1 MADSV
6 GQVLLRAENVSR
18 EVTGFALQSYKMKQ
32 LCMVSSSSSWTE
44 SYYKETS
51 SELTGGTGHAVRGIP
66 RLANFPYGE
75 VTWAKT
81 SSYLEKYGMEAHVS
95 MEDAM
100 TDAIDVIART
110 LLRIGRAVANAVDVQ
125 IEAVINAD
133 AGNSVAIAQGSGW
146 NSATLANRDP
156 IQNILAAQREIAID
170 NYDILDGSG
179 FLVLNPTDYANLIG
193 NSKIISNPTFK
204 AADLI
209 ANGVVGQILGLK
221 IIVSNV
227 VTASQAY
234 VVKAK
239 EALNWKE
246 ASPLTVQT
254 ITEPGIKTTIR
265 AWEIGVAQSPN
276 INAMAKITNTND
288 AS

>member
-6 GQVLLRAENVSR
+6 GQVLLRAENVAR
-18 EVTGFALQSYKMKQ
+18 EVTGFALASYKMKQ
-32 LCMVSSSSSWTE
+32 LCMVTSSSSWVE

-51 SELTGGTGHAVRGIP
+51 TELTGGTGHAVRGVP
-66 RLANFPYGE
+66 RLSNFPYGE
-75 VTWAKT
+75 VTFAKT
-81 SSYLEKYGMEAHVS
+81 SSYLEKYGLEGQIS

-100 TDAIDVIART
+100 TDSIDVIART

-125 IEAVINAD
+125 IEAVISAD

-156 IQNILAAQREIAID
+156 IQNILNAQREIAID
-170 NYDILDGSG
+170 NYDILDGTG
-179 FLVLNPTDYANLIG
+179 FLLLNPTDYANLIG

-204 AADLI
+204 AADVV

-227 VTASQAY
+227 VTISQAY

-246 ASPLTVQT
+246 AQALTVQT
-254 ITEPGIKTTIR
+254 ITDPGIKTTIR

-276 INAMAKITNTND
+276 VNAMAKITNTND